1 MLKNLLK
8 LLFPDTCCGCKS
20 LLVKNERIICTHC
33 RHSLPKTYHHNS
45 PEQNETCQKF
55 YGLLPVEFSCS
66 FLYFTQNNT
75 VKELIHN
82 LKYRNKTAIG
92 KELGILYSMDIKDI
106 LSKHKVDSIIPVPLH
121 PKRLKE
127 RGYNQVE
134 TFAQTIAENCQVAY
148 NPNILYRKIYSKTQ
162 TKKSKESRQ
171 MDKVN
176 NFAVTHNKEDEGK
189 HYLLID
195 DVLTTGATLES
206 CGNALLQIPNVK
218 ISIITIAYT
227 LS

>member
-8 LLFPDTCCGCKS
+8 LLFPDICSGCGS
-20 LLVKNERIICTHC
+20 LLIKNERVICTAC
-33 RHSLPKTYHHNS
+33 RHTLPRTYHHQS
-45 PEQNETCQKF
+45 PEQNEIHKKF
-55 YGLLPVEFSCS
+55 YGLLPLEFSCS
-66 FLYFTQNNT
+66 FLYFTHKNN

-92 KELGILYSMDIKDI
+92 KELGMIYSSDIR
-106 LSKHKVDSIIPVPLH
+106 KVIEKYHVDCIVPVPLH

-127 RGYNQVE
+127 RGYNQIE
-134 TFAQTIAENCQVAY
+134 TFAKTIAETCKVDY
-148 NPNILYRKIYSKTQ
+148 NPTILYRKTYSKTQ
-162 TKKSKESRQ
+162 TKKNKESRQ
-171 MDKVN
+171 MDKRNV
-176 NFAVTHNKEDEGK
+176 FAVQYNKENEGK

-206 CGNALLQIPNVK
+206 CGNALLEIPNTK
-218 ISIITIAYT
+218 ISILTIAYT